1 MKPFAA
7 LLCEWWYWTVPATG
21 NGSSSFWNKKYENFS
36 LAFSKHGHISH
47 TSVVVNFF
55 ISGNFSDFSI
65 VFGYGNANEFETKQ
79 KQKLTEI
86 KN

>member
-1 MKPFAA
+1 M
-7 LLCEWWYWTVPATG
+7 PATG

-47 TSVVVNFF
+47 ISVVVNFF

-65 VFGYGNANEFETKQ
+65 VIGYGNANEFETKQ